1 MDDDHLYRRGV
12 GLMLLSPQRKVWV
25 GQRIDNPTDAW
36 QMPQGGLDD
45 GEEPWPGALRE
56 LEEETGI
63 RPELVDRM
71 AHCAEPLRYD
81 LPPELAGKLWKG
93 RWKGQ
98 VQHWFLAGFLGS
110 DDDVNLATEQ
120 PEFSA
125 WKWLEPA
132 RLPDLIVPFKRD
144 LYRRLLAEFAD
155 YL

>member
-1 MDDDHLYRRGV
+1 MDDHLYRRGV
-12 GLMLLSPQRKVWV
+12 GVMLLSPQRQVWV

-56 LEEETGI
+56 LAEETGI
-63 RPELVDRM
+63 RASLVERVSSCSEL
-71 AHCAEPLRYD
+71 LRYD
-81 LPPELAGKLWKG
+81 LPPELCETLWGG

-98 VQHWFLAGFLGS
+98 QQHWFLARFTGS
-110 DDDVNLATEQ
+110 DADVDIATAQ

-125 WKWLEPA
+125 WKWVEPA
-132 RLPDLIVPFKRD
+132 QLPDLIVPFKRD